1 MLVNLAN
8 KKGMSNE
15 TLVLFIVTLGLMVG
29 LLFLNKGVGEASDKA
44 AVVTACKASVDR
56 NARLHIGGIDFPTR
70 INCPAREIKITKA
83 GSPEANE
90 KANRIIADAMY
101 DCWYQYGEGK
111 LNLFS
116 DEATFCA
123 VCSFIN
129 IKAAE
134 PVTGLTYYLMTEQL
148 PDRSGRLYHDY
159 LASYKTAKAEDVLG
173 KIQNKPFLTE
183 LGQHELKAES
193 DYAIVIVY
201 TKGIDELKRIA
212 RHILAQSTESKAGYM
227 IGVFGGGLAGAGA
240 FVTLATIGVAAG
252 PAGWVALGVGVTVI
266 GIASGIAFLFSGDAP
281 PEWASYIVLRE
292 WNADETTNILKD
304 ELGCTYYPTKLE

>member
-101 DCWYQYGEGK
+101 DCWYQYGEGR

-116 DEATFCA
+116 GEGTFCS
-123 VCSFIN
+123 VCNFAKIDT
-129 IKAAE
+129 KE
-134 PVTGLTYYLMTEQL
+134 PVTGLPDFLLRTPMPNDREGRTYYTYL
-148 PDRSGRLYHDY
+148 SGGFRTSEATTDL
-159 LASYKTAKAEDVLG
+159 VG
-173 KIQNKPFLTE
+173 KVAGGRE
-183 LGQHELKAES
+183 LL
-193 DYAIVIVY
+193 D
-201 TKGIDELKRIA
+201 
-212 RHILAQSTESKAGYM
+212 
-227 IGVFGGGLAGAGA
+227 
-240 FVTLATIGVAAG
+240 AA
-252 PAGWVALGVGVTVI
+252 V
-266 GIASGIAFLFSGDAP
+266 
-281 PEWASYIVLRE
+281 
-292 WNADETTNILKD
+292 K
-304 ELGCTYYPTKLE
+304 